1 MDILCNIWHWTTNH
15 IALLLMA
22 FYLALAIYIILM
34 MVLSRLN
41 PVKTLSWIVVLL
53 TLPYIG
59 IILYLFLGQN
69 HRKRKMYS
77 RKGMRDVAI
86 MDSLGKQQILQIY
99 YAEWKNAKKIEKFK
113 NTILL
118 QLNNSRALLTY
129 KNKVDVYDN
138 GPDTFAAMKKSIAEA
153 HFSIHLESYIIEA
166 DNIGVEIKEL
176 LMRKVQEGVEVRV
189 IYDDIGSWKL
199 PKQYVSDLKKAGV
212 KIYPFAKVRF
222 PWLSRTVNYRNHRK
236 ILVVDGRIGFLG
248 GINIADRYVGG
259 GEFNTWRDTHLR
271 IEGEAVHSLQAA
283 FLLDWF
289 FVSKKQVGQRE
300 NYYPKFDIRNKHY
313 VQVVPSGPDSDWESI
328 MQAYFSAITQAKE
341 HIYIIT
347 PYFTPNDSILTA
359 IKIASLSGVDVRLIL
374 PGKSDSKLTYWS
386 TMSYLS
392 ELMDAGVKVYLYQ
405 KGFNH
410 SKIITIDGSFAAI
423 GSANMDTRSF
433 EHNFEITAL
442 FYDEHIASQLEE
454 HFQTDM
460 KNSRLVRSY
469 RWEKRSYWQKLKEG
483 LARLLSPLL

>member
-1 MDILCNIWHWTTNH
+1 MDILYDIWSWITGH

-22 FYLALAIYIILM
+22 FYLMLALYIIIM
-34 MVLSRLN
+34 MVLSRLD

-77 RKGMRDVAI
+77 RKGLRDVAV

-99 YAEWKNAKKIEKFK
+99 YSEWKNARKIAKFK

-129 KNKVDVYDN
+129 KNKVTVYSN
-138 GPDTFAAMKKSIAEA
+138 GVDTFDAMKKCIAGA

-166 DNIGVEIKEL
+166 DRIGTEIKDL
-176 LMRKVQEGVEVRV
+176 LIQKVQEGVEVRV

-199 PKQYVSDLKKAGV
+199 PKQYVADLKKAGV
-212 KIYPFAKVRF
+212 KIFPFAKVRL

-236 ILVVDGRIGFLG
+236 ILVVDGRTGFLG
-248 GINIADRYVGG
+248 GINIADRYMGAG
-259 GEFNTWRDTHLR
+259 NFNTWRDTHLR
-271 IEGEAVHSLQAA
+271 IEGEAVHSLQAV

-300 NYYPKFDIRNKHY
+300 NYYPRFDIRDKHY
-313 VQVVPSGPDSDWESI
+313 VQIVPSGPDSDWASI

-359 IKIASLSGVDVRLIL
+359 IKVASLSGVDVRLIL
-374 PGKSDSKLTYWS
+374 PDKSDSKLTYWS

-392 ELMDAGVKVYLYQ
+392 ELMDAGVKVYLYR

-410 SKIITIDGSFAAI
+410 SKIITIDGTFAAI

-442 FYDEHIASQLEE
+442 FYDEQIASQLEDQ
-454 HFQTDM
+454 FRIDM
-460 KNSRLVRSY
+460 KNSRLVRQR
-469 RWEKRSYWQKLKEG
+469 RWEKRNFFHKLREG